1 MSSSRLNHCWWLWF
15 PCWGSVCQV
24 SPCKVNLFG
33 RKGLSRPH
41 LRGGELYF
49 TSLRAE
55 YWCNFI
61 WTSAWKSYRF
71 SPMYIYSVI
80 YLYAYEFMNIYF
92 LLWVTVK
99 YCLIWLLTNIHFCP
113 SSPFSL
119 LHNDLFKKVCIWS
132 HHSFAYNPPLSSL
145 CSRNEVLKSRT
156 WSARLYDLALV
167 CVISFMSWL
176 SLFLPASVAISP
188 ISFFSDLQVM
198 LCLPGM

>member
-1 MSSSRLNHCWWLWF
+1 MSSSQLNHCWWLWF

-119 LHNDLFKKVCIWS
+119 LHNDLFKKVCIY
-132 HHSFAYNPPLSSL
+132 FRFPPPWPGAGSPFPAGWGLPA
-145 CSRNEVLKSRT
+145 V
-156 WSARLYDLALV
+156 AA
-167 CVISFMSWL
+167 
-176 SLFLPASVAISP
+176 SLFAERRPGTG
-188 ISFFSDLQVM
+188 LQQ
-198 LCLPGM
+198 LKLGGSRG